1 MKLATIAAVLA
12 VLLAVG
18 CTPKQQ
24 TSTSTGSETTESST
38 PAVTE
43 SAAASASSAPEKQD
57 LYVTFQFN
65 DVAVTTSGV
74 LRLGFVVKNGGSDPL
89 LCEESG
95 FSLQLA
101 DGSTLEPD
109 SGAENRCDP
118 DTIDPGSTGKGTMFF
133 DLKSGYA
140 GAVTLIMSD
149 NDTVIGRGTT
159 QVH

>member
-1 MKLATIAAVLA
+1 MKSISFAA
-12 VLLAVG
+12 LLAALVLVG
-18 CTPKQQ
+18 CTSKQQ
-24 TSTSTGSETTESST
+24 TTSSGEATGSST
-38 PAVTE
+38 PAATE
-43 SAAASASSAPEKQD
+43 SAAAAPSSAPEKQD

-74 LRLGFVVKNGGSDPL
+74 LRLGFVAKNGGSDPL

-101 DGSTLEPD
+101 DGSTLQPD
-109 SGAENRCDP
+109 SGAENSCDP

-133 DLKSGYA
+133 DLKSGYT

-149 NDTVIGRGTT
+149 NNTIIGRGTT

>member
-1 MKLATIAAVLA
+1 MKLATLSVLLLA
-12 VLLAVG
+12 VVAVG

-24 TSTSTGSETTESST
+24 TSTNGEPTGSST
-38 PAVTE
+38 PAATE
-43 SAAASASSAPEKQD
+43 STTSVSSSAPAKEN

-74 LRLGFVVKNGGSDPL
+74 LRLGFIAKNGGSDPL
-89 LCEESG
+89 LCEEGG
-95 FSLQLA
+95 FTLQLA

-109 SGAENRCDP
+109 AGAENICDP

-140 GAVTLIMSD
+140 GTVTLIMSD

>member
-1 MKLATIAAVLA
+1 MKQVTLAALLIAGIAA
-12 VLLAVG
+12 G
-18 CTPKQQ
+18 CTPKEQ
-24 TSTSTGSETTESST
+24 TSSGSEATGSST
-38 PAVTE
+38 PAATE
-43 SAAASASSAPEKQD
+43 SSAQAAPSAAAKQN

-65 DVAVTTSGV
+65 DVAVTTSAAPV

-109 SGAENRCDP
+109 AGAENRCDP
-118 DTIDPGSTGKGTMFF
+118 DTIDPGSSGKGTMFF
-133 DLKSGYA
+133 DLKSGYT
-140 GAVTLIMSD
+140 GSVTLLMSD
-149 NDTVIGRGTT
+149 NDTIIGRGTT